1 MCINWVFCSISLFN
15 LTVKTKKMK
24 EHEKKE
30 FERVAIRVII
40 TIGFVL
46 ALSHILYFIFNAL
59 EKWH

>member
-1 MCINWVFCSISLFN
+1 
-15 LTVKTKKMK
+15 MK

-46 ALSHILYFIFNAL
+46 ALSYILYFIFNAL